1 MGTITHCLHCPPL
14 TAQPKKRNLFSLPIK
29 PLPLLRASTH
39 HPFPLTTH
47 DSLRHYRKHLA
58 RSTAHSSFFPQTL
71 PSIDDLSN
79 ISPLTVCKW
88 SAIVSLALFAA
99 RKTVSTLLNPFFWTY
114 FSWSWIFW
122 PWLLAISLAIY
133 GLYCFYKH
141 STGQSSLFEQ
151 LAIVTSTITW
161 LTLVPPAHFNGFLQ
175 GWPIAIFFIY
185 HYFFF
190 FESTVRRRL
199 YGDLYPRAHDPKWD
213 VTLPLPFRIA
223 FAVLVFVG
231 HWLAAREAGAAP
243 DFRWVGEF
251 RNSNKHYLI
260 LLTVYHRS
268 SEFGSGQNRKRE
280 QGGTVNFAQ
289 GGEEGHRGQAS
300 RGGTQSYQDLT
311 VKWWSG
317 AQPRFQCLAVVEGHQ
332 IFSDRSPVVSTGKER
347 EVERSSDSLLAL
359 TGVLS
364 TGGGR
369 LRGGGQAGGDGGR
382 AALMSL
388 GVAWWPWL

>member
-231 HWLAAREAGAAP
+231 HWLAAREGPELHLISGGWANFATWVFIAAVMFMRYHSILYLSKYSEKVSVP
-243 DFRWVGEF
+243 TAVVQFGPYRWV
-251 RNSNKHYLI
+251 RHPIYASTM
-260 LLTVYHRS
+260 LLFTLHCITLR
-268 SEFGSGQNRKRE
+268 
-280 QGGTVNFAQ
+280 AP
-289 GGEEGHRGQAS
+289 
-300 RGGTQSYQDLT
+300 L
-311 VKWWSG
+311 
-317 AQPRFQCLAVVEGHQ
+317 
-332 IFSDRSPVVSTGKER
+332 
-347 EVERSSDSLLAL
+347 SLLLIVAACL
-359 TGVLS
+359 VYY
-364 TGGGR
+364 GR
-369 LRGGGQAGGDGGR
+369 KAELEE
-382 AALMSL
+382 ALMVDQFGDKYKEYMDKVRYKL
-388 GVAWWPWL
+388 IPLFY